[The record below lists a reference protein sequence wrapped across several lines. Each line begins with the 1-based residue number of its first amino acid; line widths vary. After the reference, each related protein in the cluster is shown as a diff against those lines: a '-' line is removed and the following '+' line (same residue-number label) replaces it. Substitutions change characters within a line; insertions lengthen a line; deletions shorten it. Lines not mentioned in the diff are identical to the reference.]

1 MKDTKAI
8 LKEVWKII
16 DEKQGQDVLILDVR
30 EISSF
35 TSFFVLC
42 EGRNPKQSQAI
53 SDAISLTLKQE
64 HRLVPEHVEG
74 YREAHWIL
82 LDYADFIVHIFGP
95 ETRSFYS
102 LEKLWG
108 DGIRLEGQAL
118 SA

>member
-35 TSFFVLC
+35 SSFFVLC
-42 EGRNPKQSQAI
+42 EGRNPKQNQAI
-53 SDAISLTLKQE
+53 SDAITVTLKQE
-64 HRLVPEHVEG
+64 YGFLPEHVEG
-74 YREAHWIL
+74 YREASWIL
-82 LDYADFIVHIFGP
+82 IDYGDFIVHIFGS